1 MSIYNLSI
9 FEKSTLRFTRPDG
22 GEWEIVAVLD
32 PVQFRQNETINY
44 DRSEFI
50 RIYEG
55 HIVSITPQDVQGL
68 EEGVFGTGEIHET
81 GGKVTSGQ
89 VKLLDIVSSSLPLA
103 NGVFGQRI
111 EVGYVQRMGYIDAN
125 SNISQQF

>member
-32 PVQFRQNETINY
+32 PVQFRQNEVINY
-44 DRSEFI
+44 ERSEFL

-55 HIVSITPQDVQGL
+55 HIVSASPQDLQGL
-68 EEGVFGTGEIHET
+68 EEGVFGTGEIHT

-103 NGVFGQRI
+103 DGVFGQRI
-111 EVGYVQRMGYIDAN
+111 EVGYVQRIGYDAN
-125 SNISQQF
+125 SDISQQF